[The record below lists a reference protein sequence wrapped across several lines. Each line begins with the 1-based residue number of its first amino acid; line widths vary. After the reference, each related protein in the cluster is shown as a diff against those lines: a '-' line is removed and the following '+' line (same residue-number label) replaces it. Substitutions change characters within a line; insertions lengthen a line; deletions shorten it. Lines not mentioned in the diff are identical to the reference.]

1 MNILL
6 ESDHFPCVHSL
17 EHKALL
23 KLYVEKSAC
32 NLTMVC
38 IMDTDVNNV
47 KGKAGFHV
55 RVANHKG

>member
-1 MNILL
+1 M
-6 ESDHFPCVHSL
+6 
-17 EHKALL
+17 
-23 KLYVEKSAC
+23 YVKKSAC

-38 IMDTDVNNV
+38 IIDTDVNNV

>member
-1 MNILL
+1 
-6 ESDHFPCVHSL
+6 
-17 EHKALL
+17 
-23 KLYVEKSAC
+23 LYVEKSAW
-32 NLTMVC
+32 NLTMMC